1 MKFQQSYILPEG
13 EHPAIAITVIVT
25 QDGIVRVAY
34 PGDKTPPVVVS
45 ILAAGIQAVAAQA
58 IPAPQPEAPTE
69 RANGIVR
76 PFDFNNK
83 KRLN

>member
-13 EHPAIAITVIVT
+13 EHPALTITVVVT

-34 PGDKTPPVVVS
+34 PGDKTPPVIVS

-58 IPAPQPEAPTE
+58 VPPQAPKEEKPVNVSELFPN
-69 RANGIVR
+69 R
-76 PFDFNNK
+76 
-83 KRLN
+83 KRETIIH